1 MDQLL
6 KMNSQITLT
15 MLNWYSQYLR
25 ILIFW
30 DNGIIYGLG
39 EASIGLIRMEIVFRA
54 TLAIIAERSISIQ
67 TNKVYQ
73 LKSIQT
79 IEKVFISELTN
90 C

>member
-1 MDQLL
+1 M
-6 KMNSQITLT
+6 
-15 MLNWYSQYLR
+15 
-25 ILIFW
+25 
-30 DNGIIYGLG
+30 IYGLG

-79 IEKVFISELTN
+79 NYCLSAQKYSN
-90 C
+90 Q

>member
-1 MDQLL
+1 
-6 KMNSQITLT
+6 MNTHNT
-15 MLNWYSQYLR
+15 LR

-30 DNGIIYGLG
+30 DNGIINGLG

-54 TLAIIAERSISIQ
+54 TLAIAERSISIQ

-79 IEKVFISELTN
+79 NKVCQLKSLQTIEKFFISDLTN

>member
-1 MDQLL
+1 M
-6 KMNSQITLT
+6 
-15 MLNWYSQYLR
+15 
-25 ILIFW
+25 
-30 DNGIIYGLG
+30 IYGLG

-67 TNKVYQ
+67 TNKVISSKVFEPIIVCQ

-79 IEKVFISELTN
+79 NKVCQLKSLQTIEKFFISDLTN